1 MIDFISTHPGADPQ
15 TVAGARL
22 LAAVI
27 AQAIDDASNKQ
38 AAAGDALAAVNWL
51 FSKDT
56 EFEKYATLIGANP
69 QAIRD
74 ALLRSV
80 GPHEVRPKAERFD
93 ESRRRKLRENY
104 GHWLKRK
111 EMLEKLVR
119 AER

>member
-1 MIDFISTHPGADPQ
+1 MIDFISTHPNADPQ

-38 AAAGDALAAVNWL
+38 AAAGDALAAIDWL

-56 EFEKYATLIGANP
+56 LFDKYATLIGANP
-69 QAIRD
+69 QAMRD
-74 ALLRSV
+74 ALLTPIDPS
-80 GPHEVRPKAERFD
+80 EIRPNIDRFD

-111 EMLEKLVR
+111 EVLEKLVR
-119 AER
+119 TEK

>member
-27 AQAIDDASNKQ
+27 AQAIDDASNKH
-38 AAAGDALAAVNWL
+38 APAGEALAAVNWL

-56 EFEKYATLIGANP
+56 TFEKYATLIGANP
-69 QAIRD
+69 QAMRD
-74 ALLRSV
+74 ALLSSIDPAAV
-80 GPHEVRPKAERFD
+80 KPKTERFD

-104 GHWLKRK
+104 GHWLKRR
-111 EMLEKLVR
+111 ELLEKLVR
-119 AER
+119 TER